1 MANPSSS
8 RRRHGHFR
16 WEHILMATTITV
28 VEDITQVSVSAVN
41 PTASFTASGL
51 EFTPH
56 ATITG
61 TNIQAALEQLADQFF
76 RGNDVPSASTTNLAE
91 GDFFYDLNDNQ
102 LKVYRETSNNV
113 FQFVPLAQAT
123 GDMETVDAGSF

>member
-1 MANPSSS
+1 MGYSSTS
-8 RRRHGHFR
+8 RRRHGYIR
-16 WEHILMATTITV
+16 WEYILMATTITI
-28 VEDITQVSVSAVN
+28 VENITDVSISAVN

-61 TNIQAALEQLADQFF
+61 TNIQSALEQLADQFF
-76 RGNDVPSASTTNLAE
+76 RSNDVPDVNTTNLEE

-102 LKVYRETSNNV
+102 LKVYRETSSNV

>member
-1 MANPSSS
+1 
-8 RRRHGHFR
+8 
-16 WEHILMATTITV
+16 MATTITV